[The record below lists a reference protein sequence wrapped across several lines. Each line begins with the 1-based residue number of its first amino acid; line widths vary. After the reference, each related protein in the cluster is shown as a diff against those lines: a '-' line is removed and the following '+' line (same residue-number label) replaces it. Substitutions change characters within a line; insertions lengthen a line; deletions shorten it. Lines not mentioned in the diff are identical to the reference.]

1 MSFIVLNV
9 SHLIPEGCDRRNFSI
24 QFPDKMLAPGRHRVM
39 NVVPENIKKYIEKRI
54 EHNGVKYEVLRVVE
68 VPGGEITS
76 PGDRE
81 AMAKK
86 LDEELK
92 KIDRKTL
99 EMKIEK
105 DRKEQEQATR
115 IYQER
120 YKEHE
125 KEQRLMEID
134 EAKELFKIS
143 GEHKDFAPRQDGII
157 NEELLKQVQDAPKMD
172 KNPGD
177 VGGDAVDG
185 DAVTP
190 PEDAE
195 ARKSAEDARKALEN
209 VLVPT
214 PEVVATE
221 PVAVVT
227 DLAEQQAAAVEIP
240 EEVIAEVPETEAV
253 VEAPTVVVAIA
264 EPTPVPAVDSQ
275 MIMHASSSELPAP
288 IKTGGSKKKGGRGKQ
303 NKVIE

>member
-134 EAKELFKIS
+134 EAKELFKIL

-177 VGGDAVDG
+177 VGGDAVAD
-185 DAVTP
+185 DALTP
-190 PEDAE
+190 PVQAWAGE
-195 ARKSAEDARKALEN
+195 SAEDARKALEN

-221 PVAVVT
+221 PAVAVVT

-264 EPTPVPAVDSQ
+264 EPTPVPAVDPQ
-275 MIMHASSSELPAP
+275 MIVHNSSSESPAP
-288 IKTGGSKKKGGRGKQ
+288 IKTGGKKKGGRGKQ